1 MVKLPTREDLGGLPS
16 TRALREPIARI
27 SRATPRSESV
37 DTRAISQG
45 VQDVGRGIGQVADA
59 AFAFEDRRRKQVEF
73 DTEVRFQQFE
83 HQQKQAVNEAARN
96 MQPGTGAAFP
106 GSVDASHTE
115 AGKAFLQTVPEE
127 LKNAYRIKLG
137 VQNQSLVGAAQ
148 TVGRAEQKRFA
159 TNQITDTTNSVYTS
173 RARLATTAEL
183 PEVVADAEDLI
194 DASPDLTPIQKDEL
208 KRVEGRKIELAHLNA
223 LDAPSAS
230 AAVQGDA
237 FKHLS
242 ANDRESVI
250 RKAADDVAR
259 AKRAAELM
267 NGALSIADPN
277 STEDRKAIDQA
288 WEDTASAD
296 QLRQG
301 NPAASLTLT
310 SVANRTGI
318 LPDSA
323 LSDLRGMA
331 ANGNEEQK
339 IYALQTTSNVLRQ
352 RPGVL
357 EGRRGSR
364 VLRED
369 AQLFGTLV
377 SEIGLSPDEA
387 LQRIERRK
395 EPEFENQRK
404 AIEPT
409 AKKAAKKL
417 TKDDLTAEFD
427 GFFSSQPE
435 LGATPQRGAVVL
447 NAFKE
452 NFIFHFQETLDADAA
467 RANALQDM
475 KNVYGV
481 STAVGQNRLMKH
493 PPEKHYPLVEGGIE
507 YFTDQLVADVSE
519 RAGKEVALEDIFIEA
534 VPQTDADIRAGQWPR
549 YGVVWRD
556 ENGTLQSI
564 LGSEGKPQV
573 FRADPT
579 EAQKAERQKI
589 LRQRRSALARGR
601 IQREILRA
609 QATPGQSGTETAIRQ
624 QERSLADLGFDEDTE
639 VAESEGGPGAL

>member
-27 SRATPRSESV
+27 SRATPRSEAV

-45 VQDVGRGIGQVADA
+45 IQDVGRGIGQVADA
-59 AFAFEDRRRKQVEF
+59 AFAFEDRRRKQLEF

-83 HQQKQAVNEAARN
+83 HQQKQAANEAARN

-106 GSVDASHTE
+106 GAVDASHTE

-148 TVGRAEQKRFA
+148 TVGLAEQKRFA

-194 DASPDLTPIQKDEL
+194 DASPDLTPIQKDDL
-208 KRVEGRKIELAHLNA
+208 KRAEGRKIELAHLNA

-250 RKAADDVAR
+250 KKAADDVTR

-296 QLRQG
+296 QLRQS

-404 AIEPT
+404 AIEPA

-435 LGATPQRGAVVL
+435 LGASPARGEVVL
-447 NAFKE
+447 KAFQE
-452 NFIFHFQETLDADAA
+452 NFTFHFMETLDEQAA
-467 RANALQDM
+467 KANALQDM
-475 KNVYGV
+475 KNTYGV
-481 STAVGQNRLMKH
+481 SSVVDGNRLMKH
-493 PPEKHYPLVEGGIE
+493 PPEKYYPLVEGDIT
-507 YFTDQLVADVSE
+507 YFTEQLAADVAE
-519 RAGKEVALEDIFIEA
+519 QAEKDIALENIFIEA
-534 VPQTDADIRAGQWPR
+534 VPQTDADIRAGRLPR

-556 ENGTLQSI
+556 ENGTFQTV
-564 LGSEGKPQV
+564 PNMV
-573 FRADPT
+573 FRADPS
-579 EAQKAERQKI
+579 ASQKRERQKI
-589 LRQRRSALARGR
+589 LRRARL
-601 IQREILRA
+601 QREVLAAQQRPGGSAA
-609 QATPGQSGTETAIRQ
+609 QASRDIQG
-624 QERSLADLGFDEDTE
+624 RSLAELGLSDGATD
-639 VAESEGGPGAL
+639 VAESQGGPGAL